1 MTEIFRQLF
10 PIGTYW
16 SWLTFFMYL
25 FAAVL
30 VTELCKIGAAY
41 LSVPTRHSFN
51 PNRLFYFMAFVI
63 LVLLASLRT
72 SDVGRDTSVYVNY
85 FQQAVT
91 FNYDIR
97 NFFTFSDT
105 EPAYFLYIYLL
116 RRFTD
121 SYTVYFIITYMW
133 VAGAYIS
140 FIRSNFDDKS
150 DYIFLQIFIFYY
162 VSNMSGARSGIATG
176 FLLFSLTALKK
187 KHFLRALLLT
197 VIASTFHY
205 TMLFNFFVIFI
216 VWLFNKRKMINKKWI
231 LAAVAAVMIIIAK
244 RDFTEFQNFLKDTKY
259 EYYSSVNMDERS
271 LLGSIFILTTFLF
284 CFIYYKKFALSSR
297 SKMALVPFLST
308 LSLAVVYPVI
318 FITGAYRIPYYY
330 VLPRLAAWSEIH
342 RFNKERLSK
351 MTRVLYM
358 ACEQFF
364 VIMYLLFLFTRSSL
378 DGNFEYHFIFG

>member
-1 MTEIFRQLF
+1 
-10 PIGTYW
+10 
-16 SWLTFFMYL
+16 
-25 FAAVL
+25 
-30 VTELCKIGAAY
+30 
-41 LSVPTRHSFN
+41 
-51 PNRLFYFMAFVI
+51 MAFVI

-216 VWLFNKRKMINKKWI
+216 VWL
-231 LAAVAAVMIIIAK
+231 L
-244 RDFTEFQNFLKDTKY
+244 
-259 EYYSSVNMDERS
+259 
-271 LLGSIFILTTFLF
+271 
-284 CFIYYKKFALSSR
+284 
-297 SKMALVPFLST
+297 
-308 LSLAVVYPVI
+308 
-318 FITGAYRIPYYY
+318 
-330 VLPRLAAWSEIH
+330 
-342 RFNKERLSK
+342 
-351 MTRVLYM
+351 
-358 ACEQFF
+358 
-364 VIMYLLFLFTRSSL
+364 
-378 DGNFEYHFIFG
+378 